1 MLVNIWNTTFLY
13 PFGPFAVLII
23 YHLTGFIILVLPENF
38 EENVVKKGIINT
50 IRNTILEELNQQGHE
65 NLTGYIQLERMLTSC
80 MFIVFNCKFWTN
92 CMFMVFNCIKLW
104 TTYMCN
110 RKCWTTCRCMV
121 FNCIKLLITC
131 MCKVINCIKFWIT
144 CMSMVFYCIKFW
156 VTCMYNREFWITCMC
171 NRVFWIT

>member
-38 EENVVKKGIINT
+38 EEHVVKKGIINT

-65 NLTGYIQLERMLTSC
+65 NLTGYIQLKRVLTSC
-80 MFIVFNCKFWTN
+80 MFMVFNCKFWTN
-92 CMFMVFNCIKLW
+92 CMFMVFNCIKFW
-104 TTYMCN
+104 ITCMCN
-110 RKCWTTCRCMV
+110 RKFWTTCRCMV

-144 CMSMVFYCIKFW
+144 CMCSRKL
-156 VTCMYNREFWITCMC
+156 
-171 NRVFWIT
+171 